1 MPLVR
6 VADCCFLSRQHT
18 RMSMDITESAAVCR
32 ILADATRQRLLLLLE
47 AEELSVAELTDITGL
62 AQSRVSTHLGKL
74 RDTGMVQDRR
84 QGTTVFYSATAH
96 SGTIGRLWQ
105 ALRQDIS
112 SEQINS
118 DRERMAEVLRRRNPG
133 LTWAESVAGHME
145 LHYSPGRTWQA
156 TAHALLPLLAFG
168 DVLDIAAGD
177 GMLAALLAPRSRSIT
192 CVDFS
197 ATLVEAGTQRLQD
210 FAQARY
216 LQGDMHNLPL
226 PDDGFD
232 TVFLLHALT
241 YSAQPAQVL
250 SELARVM
257 RPGARAII
265 STLARHTH
273 EATVAAFD
281 HVNLG
286 FEPAAL
292 SQLIEEAGLISEQC
306 DVSLRES
313 QPPYFGVITAVA
325 KKPQ

>member
-1 MPLVR
+1 
-6 VADCCFLSRQHT
+6 
-18 RMSMDITESAAVCR
+18 MDITESAAVCR

-47 AEELSVAELTDITGL
+47 AEELSVAELTDITSL
-62 AQSRVSTHLGKL
+62 AQSRISTHLGKL
-74 RDTGMVQDRR
+74 RETGMVRDRR

-96 SGTIGRLWQ
+96 NGTIGRLWQ

-118 DRERMAEVLRRRNPG
+118 DRERMAEVLRRRKPG

-156 TAHALLPLLAFG
+156 TTHALLPLLAFG

-177 GMLAALLAPRSRSIT
+177 GMLAALLAPRSQSIT

-197 ATLVEAGTQRLQD
+197 ATLVEAGTRRLQD
-210 FAQARY
+210 FPQARY
-216 LQGDMHNLPL
+216 LQGDMHELPL
-226 PDDGFD
+226 PDAAFD

-241 YSAQPAQVL
+241 YSAEPAQVM

-257 RPGARAII
+257 RPGARVII

-273 EATVAAFD
+273 EATVASYD

-286 FEPAAL
+286 FAPEQL
-292 SQLIEEAGLISEQC
+292 RQLIDGAGLHTQQC

-313 QPPYFGVITAVA
+313 QAPYFGVITAVA
-325 KKPQ
+325 DKPG

>member
-1 MPLVR
+1 
-6 VADCCFLSRQHT
+6 
-18 RMSMDITESAAVCR
+18 MSMDITESAAVCR

-84 QGTTVFYSATAH
+84 QGTTVFYSATHH

-112 SEQINS
+112 SEQING

-156 TAHALLPLLAFG
+156 TTHALLPLLEFG

-197 ATLVEAGTQRLQD
+197 ATLVEAGAQRLKD
-210 FAQARY
+210 YSQARY
-216 LQGDMHNLPL
+216 LQGDMHDLPL
-226 PDDGFD
+226 PERAFD

-241 YSAQPAQVL
+241 YSPQPAQVM

-265 STLARHTH
+265 STLAQHPH

-286 FEPAAL
+286 FKPEGL
-292 SQLIEEAGLISEQC
+292 SQLIRDAGLTPEQC

-325 KKPQ
+325 TKAQ